1 MHKPSIAWEKAM
13 TPVDY
18 LPLLVMIVVAI
29 IFATLALIVSALL
42 GPHNP
47 THRKLMPYES
57 GNIVNDIEPRR
68 RRFPVKFYL
77 TAMLFTIFDVEVAFF
92 YPWAVV
98 FRDLKMFGFVVML
111 LFISVLLIGFFY
123 LWKKGAF
130 EWD

>member
-1 MHKPSIAWEKAM
+1 MA
-13 TPVDY
+13 
-18 LPLLVMIVVAI
+18 
-29 IFATLALIVSALL
+29 
-42 GPHNP
+42 P
-47 THRKLMPYES
+47 TTQRAASSCPTNR

-68 RRFPVKFYL
+68 HRFPVKFYL

-98 FRDLKMFGFVVML
+98 FRDLKMFGFGIML
-111 LFISVLLIGFFY
+111 LFTSVLLIGFFY

>member
-1 MHKPSIAWEKAM
+1 M

-18 LPLLVMIVVAI
+18 LPLLIMIVTAI
-29 IFATLALIVSALL
+29 IFAILALVVSALL
-42 GPHNP
+42 GPNRP
-47 THRKLMPYES
+47 SRRKLMPYES
-57 GNIVNDIEPRR
+57 GNIVQDIEPRR
-68 RRFPVKFYL
+68 RRFSVKFYL

-98 FRDLKMFGFVVML
+98 FRDLKLFGFVVML
-111 LFISVLLIGFFY
+111 LFVGVLLVGFFY

>member
-1 MHKPSIAWEKAM
+1 M

-18 LPLLVMIVVAI
+18 LPLLIMIVTAI
-29 IFATLALIVSALL
+29 IFAALALMVSALL
-42 GPHNP
+42 GPRRP

-57 GNIVNDIEPRR
+57 GNIVSDTDPGR

-77 TAMLFTIFDVEVAFF
+77 IAMLFTIFDVEVAFF

-98 FRDLKMFGFVVML
+98 FRQLKVFGFQVML
-111 LFISVLLIGFFY
+111 LFVAVLLIGFFY

>member
-1 MHKPSIAWEKAM
+1 M
-13 TPVDY
+13 TPIDY
-18 LPLLVMIVVAI
+18 LPLLVMIVTAV
-29 IFATLALIVSALL
+29 IFAALAITVSALL
-42 GPHNP
+42 GPNKP
-47 THRKLMPYES
+47 TRRKLMPYES
-57 GNIVNDIEPRR
+57 GNVDIEPRR

-98 FRDLKMFGFVVML
+98 FRDLKMFGFAIML
-111 LFISVLLIGFFY
+111 TFTGVLLIGFFY

>member
-1 MHKPSIAWEKAM
+1 M
-13 TPVDY
+13 TAVDY
-18 LPLLVMIVVAI
+18 LPLLVMIVIAI
-29 IFATLALIVSALL
+29 IFAILALIVSALL

-47 THRKLMPYES
+47 TRRKLMPYES